1 MGRSYKFIDH
11 ASDIAAELNGSS
23 LEELFFS
30 GADAWL
36 HSVVDGANFQE
47 DDSTE
52 LDLNAATVEELLVT
66 FLNELN
72 YLLLTQKWLYLSIQN
87 IKIFDDEDGCELSA
101 ELVGTKLEQSVQ
113 LNHEIKSITY
123 QQIEI
128 VRADNYYSTIVIFIA

>member
-1 MGRSYKFIDH
+1 MDH
-11 ASDIAAELNGSS
+11 TADIAAELNGSS
-23 LEELFFS
+23 LEELFSS

-36 HSVVDGANFQE
+36 DSVVDRAKIQA

-52 LDLNAATVEELLVT
+52 IELSGATAEELLVT

-101 ELVGTKLEQSVQ
+101 ELVGTKLEQNMQ
-113 LNHEIKSITY
+113 LKHEIKSITY
-123 QQIEI
+123 HQVEI
-128 VRADNYYSTIVIFIA
+128 VKKENKYTTLVVFDI

>member
-1 MGRSYKFIDH
+1 MSRSYKFIEH
-11 ASDIAAELNGSS
+11 TADIAAELNGSS
-23 LEELFFS
+23 LEELFSS

-36 HSVVDGANFQE
+36 DSVADGANFQA

-52 LDLNAATVEELLVT
+52 IELSGATAEELLVT

-87 IKIFDDEDGCELSA
+87 IKIFDDKDGCELSA
-101 ELVGTKLEQSVQ
+101 ELTGTKLEQNVQ
-113 LNHEIKSITY
+113 LKHEIKSITY